1 MSTRNKVRARKRKK
15 EGGGRELKKKIK
27 PRESVTHQLI
37 TEILFLSKEKTGLKH
52 PIKERMKG
60 NLLFLIHIGS
70 SFEVLPS
77 DKFLHFSHA
86 ALMIH
91 FHCSRIGG
99 SFLKLTRFVA

>member
-1 MSTRNKVRARKRKK
+1 M
-15 EGGGRELKKKIK
+15 
-27 PRESVTHQLI
+27 THQLI

-70 SFEVLPS
+70 SFEVVPS
-77 DKFLHFSHA
+77 DKFLHFNHA

>member
-1 MSTRNKVRARKRKK
+1 M
-15 EGGGRELKKKIK
+15 
-27 PRESVTHQLI
+27 THQLI

-77 DKFLHFSHA
+77 NKIVHFNHA

-91 FHCSRIGG
+91 FRCSKIGG
-99 SFLKLTRFVA
+99 SFLKLTQFVA